1 MFGKR
6 NIYLVG
12 PMGSG
17 KTAVGRQLARILGVP
32 FHDSDTEIERRTGV
46 DVPFIFEREGEPGFR
61 LREREA
67 LEALVRLEPIV
78 LATGGGAVLAPENRR
93 LLADHGVVVFLETS
107 VGQQLQRV
115 GSGRG
120 RPLLQKQ
127 EDLPTLL
134 KRMRA
139 LRDPLYREVADIT
152 VVTDNR
158 RVVKVAEAILRQ
170 IDRQSVAAPDPS
182 PPAGGALPP
191 ASPADG

>member
-6 NIYLVG
+6 NIFLVG

-61 LREREA
+61 QREREA

-134 KRMRA
+134 KQMRA

-158 RVVKVAEAILRQ
+158 RVAKVADTIIRQ
-170 IDRQSVAAPDPS
+170 IERRAAAAESSAPPGGGVS
-182 PPAGGALPP
+182 PPA
-191 ASPADG
+191 ASAEG